1 MKKTPTDRWQ
11 NTIINYKK
19 QCQNILK
26 LSNNIRYAGVI
37 NAYGRTLT
45 GIIKPNLKPLLK
57 SEEVKNEFFIVSTLI
72 SLRQASD
79 NSVGKLDYILLK
91 HSKAHIVILHKK
103 EITFYISINPKEKNF
118 EQLVSKIKKTI

>member
-1 MKKTPTDRWQ
+1 MQKTPTDKWQ

-45 GIIKPNLKPLLK
+45 GVIKPNLKPLLK

-79 NSVGKLDYILLK
+79 SSVGKLDYMLLK
-91 HSKAHIVILHKK
+91 HSKVHIVILHKK

-118 EQLVSKIKKTI
+118 KQLMSKIKKTI

>member
-11 NTIINYKK
+11 NTITNYKK
-19 QCQNILK
+19 KCQNILK

-45 GIIKPNLKPLLK
+45 GVIKPKLTPLLK

-79 NSVGKLDYILLK
+79 SSVGKLDYILLK
-91 HSKAHIVILHKK
+91 HSKVHIVILHKK

-118 EQLVSKIKKTI
+118 KQLMSKIKKTI

>member
-11 NTIINYKK
+11 NTITNYKK
-19 QCQNILK
+19 KCQNILK

-79 NSVGKLDYILLK
+79 SSVGKLDYMLLK
-91 HSKAHIVILHKK
+91 HSKVHIVILHKK

>member
-11 NTIINYKK
+11 NTITNYKK
-19 QCQNILK
+19 NCQNILK

-45 GIIKPNLKPLLK
+45 GVIKPNLKPLLK

-79 NSVGKLDYILLK
+79 SSVGKLDYILLK
-91 HSKAHIVILHKK
+91 HSKVHIVILHKK

>member
-19 QCQNILK
+19 KCQNILK
-26 LSNNIRYAGVI
+26 LSNNVRYAGVI

-45 GIIKPNLKPLLK
+45 GVIKPNLKPLLK

-118 EQLVSKIKKTI
+118 EQLVSKIKKII

>member
-45 GIIKPNLKPLLK
+45 GVIKPKLTPLLK

>member
-11 NTIINYKK
+11 NTITNYKK
-19 QCQNILK
+19 KCQNILK

-45 GIIKPNLKPLLK
+45 GVIKPNLKPLLK

-79 NSVGKLDYILLK
+79 SSVGKLDYMLLK
-91 HSKAHIVILHKK
+91 HSKVHIVILHKK

-118 EQLVSKIKKTI
+118 KQLMSKIKKTI

>member
-11 NTIINYKK
+11 NTITNYKK
-19 QCQNILK
+19 KCQNILK

-45 GIIKPNLKPLLK
+45 GVIKPKLTPLLK

-79 NSVGKLDYILLK
+79 SSVGKLDYMLLK
-91 HSKAHIVILHKK
+91 HSKVHIIILHKK